1 LASSAPATWVQ
12 STAESE
18 SGVISCGFV
27 FGISFVVR
35 QRKKTSRPMKRI
47 GAQVMIQFSTWN
59 HCNAKTYDM
68 PSSIPCTQKCRLG

>member
-1 LASSAPATWVQ
+1 
-12 STAESE
+12 
-18 SGVISCGFV
+18 
-27 FGISFVVR
+27 
-35 QRKKTSRPMKRI
+35 MI